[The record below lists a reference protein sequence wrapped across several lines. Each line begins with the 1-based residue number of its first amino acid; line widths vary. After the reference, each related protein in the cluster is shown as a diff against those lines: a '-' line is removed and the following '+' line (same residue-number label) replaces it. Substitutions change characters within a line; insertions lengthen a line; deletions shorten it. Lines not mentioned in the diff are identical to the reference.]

1 MFLLLLFEVYFF
13 SRLKLRNYLVQ
24 SLIKDQYGN
33 IDTRN
38 INGFWLVNSSE
49 KDESNLMIYD
59 SCSSWNTAFRIL
71 TNPLGLQKIYEYEW
85 KQQLWS
91 TSFVTH
97 LISPLLSGFEAEI
110 YYQLV
115 ASGSVTGRCA
125 CHSGIKNGSV
135 IKV

>member
-1 MFLLLLFEVYFF
+1 MF
-13 SRLKLRNYLVQ
+13 
-24 SLIKDQYGN
+24 
-33 IDTRN
+33 T
-38 INGFWLVNSSE
+38 
-49 KDESNLMIYD
+49 
-59 SCSSWNTAFRIL
+59 WNTAFRIL

-115 ASGSVTGRCA
+115 ASGNVSGRWA

-135 IKV
+135 IRCNEVK